1 MACVG
6 TPELT
11 TWAGR
16 KVGESGGGLSS
27 IPRPDG
33 QTYYSSRR
41 QDDVDALA
49 WPVFSQDALDL
60 LRAAGEVLHP
70 EPGEVL
76 WEAGDPYDLYLVLA
90 GGVMLLDRREDR
102 VVFVVEE
109 GDFVGELGML
119 MGQRAFLPGVA
130 MEETVVLRV
139 RVEELRR
146 LVEIS
151 GELSDVM
158 LAAFEARRRLLK
170 RLGEGGL
177 VLAGDDDGDLHRLRE
192 FAERNQLPYRTVL
205 RTNASAWSEL
215 ARTTALPEAG
225 TAVVTGQRRVLTA
238 PTTRDLASALGID
251 LWCLSDDARC
261 DLLVVGAGPA
271 GLAAAVYGSSEGLDV
286 VVVEDVAIGGQAGS
300 SSRIENY
307 LGFPS
312 GVSGAELA
320 RAAMLQAVKFGT
332 RLVSP
337 RSVTGLSQVS
347 GGFRVRLDDEHD
359 IVACAVIIAS
369 GARYRRLDVP
379 GLADLEGR
387 GVYYAASELEAKVVS
402 GQNAV
407 VVGGAN
413 SAGQAA
419 LFLARNADQV
429 HVLIRRDDL
438 RDTMS
443 KYLAQRLTHHER
455 VTVHPRSE
463 LSAVHGTSRLS
474 ALNWRD
480 HVHDRDIRLDAAG
493 LFLMIGADP
502 GTTWL
507 HEVGVELDAKGFVV
521 TSDGF
526 VTSVPG
532 VFAVGD
538 VRAGSVK
545 RVASAVGEG
554 SVVISAVHSYVA
566 GAKSA

>member
-1 MACVG
+1 M
-6 TPELT
+6 TD
-11 TWAGR
+11 
-16 KVGESGGGLSS
+16 
-27 IPRPDG
+27 IPAPDE
-33 QTYYSSRR
+33 QTHHSSRLR
-41 QDDVDALA
+41 DDVDAGA
-49 WPVFSQDALDL
+49 WPVFSPHALDL
-60 LRAAGEVLHP
+60 LRSAGEVLHP
-70 EPGEVL
+70 EPGELL
-76 WEAGDPYDLYLVLA
+76 WDAGDPYDLYLVLA
-90 GGVMLLDRREDR
+90 GGVLLVDRRADR

-119 MGQRAFLPGVA
+119 LGQRAFLPGVA
-130 MEETVVLRV
+130 MEKTAVLRV
-139 RVEELRR
+139 RVDELRR

-151 GELSDVM
+151 GELSDV
-158 LAAFEARRRLLK
+158 LLSAFDARRRLLT

-177 VLAGDDDGDLHRLRE
+177 VLAGDDDRDLHRLQD

-205 RTNASAWSEL
+205 RSDRSAWSEL
-215 ARTTALPEAG
+215 ARTTALPAAG
-225 TAVVTGQRRVLTA
+225 TVVVTGARRVMTA
-238 PTTRDLASALGID
+238 PTTRDLATALGID
-251 LWCLSDDARC
+251 LWGLSDDSRC

-271 GLAAAVYGSSEGLDV
+271 GLAAAVYGASEGLDV
-286 VVVEDVAIGGQAGS
+286 VVVEDVALGGQAGS

-307 LGFPS
+307 LGFPR

-337 RSVTGLSQVS
+337 RSVTGLSSVS

-359 IVACAVIIAS
+359 VAARAVIIAS
-369 GARYRRLDVP
+369 GVRYRRLDVP
-379 GLADLEGR
+379 GLADLEGS

-402 GQNAV
+402 GRNAV

-419 LFLARNADQV
+419 LFLARHAGHV

-443 KYLAQRLTHHER
+443 NYLAQRLTHHER

-463 LSAVHGTSRLS
+463 LCGVLGTSRLS
-474 ALNWRD
+474 ALTWRD
-480 HVHDRDIRLDAAG
+480 HARERDVRIDAAG

-502 GTTWL
+502 CTTWL
-507 HEVGVELDAKGFVV
+507 QEAGAELDAQGFVV
-521 TSDGF
+521 TRDGF
-526 VTSVPG
+526 ATSVPG
-532 VFAVGD
+532 LFAVGD
-538 VRAGSVK
+538 VRSGSVK

-554 SVVISAVHSYVA
+554 SVVISAVHSYLA
-566 GAKSA
+566 GTATS

>member
-1 MACVG
+1 MND
-6 TPELT
+6 
-11 TWAGR
+11 
-16 KVGESGGGLSS
+16 
-27 IPRPDG
+27 IPLPDE
-33 QTYYSSRR
+33 QTYFSSRR
-41 QDDVDALA
+41 LDDVDALA
-49 WPVFSQDALDL
+49 WPVFSEAALDL
-60 LRAAGEVLHP
+60 LRSAGEELRP

-76 WEAGDPYDLYLVLA
+76 WDAGDPYDLYLVLA
-90 GGVMLLDRREDR
+90 GGVLLVDHRDDR
-102 VVFVVEE
+102 VVFVIEE

-130 MEETVVLRV
+130 MEDTEVLRV

-151 GELSDVM
+151 GELSDVL
-158 LAAFEARRRLLK
+158 LAAFDARRRMLS
-170 RLGEGGL
+170 RIGEGGL
-177 VLAGDDDGDLHRLRE
+177 VLAGDDDRDLHRLQE

-205 RTNASAWSEL
+205 RSDASAWSDL
-215 ARTTALPEAG
+215 ARTTSLPEAG
-225 TAVVTGQRRVLTA
+225 TVVVTGQRRVMTA
-238 PTTRDLASALGID
+238 PTTRDLATALGID
-251 LWCLSDDARC
+251 LWGLSEGAEC

-271 GLAAAVYGSSEGLDV
+271 GMAAAVYGASEGLDV

-307 LGFPS
+307 LGFPQ

-320 RAAMLQAVKFGT
+320 RAGMLQAVKFGT
-332 RLVSP
+332 RLVAP
-337 RSVTGLSQVS
+337 RSVTGLTRVD

-359 IVACAVIIAS
+359 VVACAVIVAS
-369 GARYRRLDVP
+369 GVRYRRLDVP

-387 GVYYAASELEAKVVS
+387 GIYYAASDLEGKVVS
-402 GQNAV
+402 GRNAV

-419 LFLARNADQV
+419 LFLARHAGQV

-443 KYLAQRLTHHER
+443 NYLAQRLIHHER

-463 LSAVHGTSRLS
+463 LSDVHGTDRLS
-474 ALNWRD
+474 ALTWRD
-480 HVHDRDIRLDAAG
+480 HTLERDVRIDAAG

-502 GTTWL
+502 RTTWL
-507 HEVGVELDAKGFVV
+507 HDVGVELDGNGFVV
-521 TSDGF
+521 TRDGF
-526 VTSVPG
+526 ATSVPG

-538 VRAGSVK
+538 VRAGSIK

-554 SVVISAVHSYVA
+554 SVVISAVHSYLA
-566 GAKSA
+566 DTTTS

>member
-1 MACVG
+1 M
-6 TPELT
+6 
-11 TWAGR
+11 
-16 KVGESGGGLSS
+16 SS
-27 IPRPDG
+27 IPVPDER
-33 QTYYSSRR
+33 TIYSSHR

-49 WPVFSQDALDL
+49 WPVFSEHALDM
-60 LRAAGEVLHP
+60 LRSAGEVLHP

-76 WEAGDPYDLYLVLA
+76 WDAGDPYDLYLVTA
-90 GGVMLLDRREDR
+90 GGVLLHRRDDR
-102 VVFVVEE
+102 VVFVIEE

-130 MEETVVLRV
+130 MEGTTLLRV

-151 GELSDVM
+151 GELSDV
-158 LAAFEARRRLLK
+158 LLSAFDARRRLLK
-170 RLGEGGL
+170 TIGEGGL
-177 VLAGDDDGDLHRLRE
+177 VLAGDDDRDLHRLQD
-192 FAERNQLPYRTVL
+192 FAERNQIPYRMVL
-205 RTNASAWSEL
+205 RSDPSAWTDL
-215 ARTTALPEAG
+215 AQTCALPEVG
-225 TAVVTGQRRVLTA
+225 TAVVTGDRRVMTA
-238 PTTRDLASALGID
+238 PTTRDLATALGID
-251 LWCLSDDARC
+251 LWCFADDSRC

-271 GLAAAVYGSSEGLDV
+271 GLAAAVYGASEGLDV
-286 VVVEDVAIGGQAGS
+286 VLVEDVAIGGQAGS
-300 SSRIENY
+300 SSQIENY
-307 LGFPS
+307 LGFPR

-337 RSVTGLSQVS
+337 RSVTGLSQVP

-369 GARYRRLDVP
+369 GVRYRRLRVP

-387 GVYYAASELEAKVVS
+387 GVYYAASQLETNLVA
-402 GQNAV
+402 GRNAV

-419 LFLARNADQV
+419 LFLARHASQV

-443 KYLAQRLTHHER
+443 NYLAQRLTHDER
-455 VTVHPRSE
+455 ITVHPRSE
-463 LSAVHGTSRLS
+463 LCGVHGTDRLS
-474 ALNWRD
+474 ALTWRD
-480 HVHDRDIRLDAAG
+480 HALDRDVRLDAAA

-502 GTTWL
+502 CTTWL
-507 HEVGVELDAKGFVV
+507 HDVGVELDAKDFVV
-521 TSDGF
+521 TRDGF
-526 VTSVPG
+526 ATSLPG
-532 VFAVGD
+532 LFAVGD

-554 SVVISAVHSYVA
+554 SVVISAVHSYLA
-566 GAKSA
+566 GLETT